1 MEWIKNKLQ
10 NADFASGLFLNL
22 GIATSAEIAGRAG
35 LDWVL
40 IDTEHGSGDFNTMVS
55 TIQSARLGGTSPVVR
70 IVNNEIE
77 HFKRA
82 LDNGAEGIMVPQI
95 NTAQEAELAVR
106 YMKYPP
112 DGIRGLTRT
121 CRASGFGFEIKEYLE
136 KANNDLLLV
145 VQIETGTALA
155 NMDEIAAVEG
165 VDVLFLGPSDLS
177 CDLGI
182 PCDLAHPQLHQAM
195 TDICKTAR
203 LHNKKAGILIKDKSV
218 LEQIIGMGFSLIAL
232 STDMSIVKSGIQ
244 KIVEDFK
251 SAEHQKTL

>member
-10 NADFASGLFLNL
+10 NANFASGLFLNL

-112 DGIRGLTRT
+112 DGIRGLTRHLP
-121 CRASGFGFEIKEYLE
+121 GQWFWF
-136 KANNDLLLV
+136 
-145 VQIETGTALA
+145 
-155 NMDEIAAVEG
+155 
-165 VDVLFLGPSDLS
+165 
-177 CDLGI
+177 
-182 PCDLAHPQLHQAM
+182 
-195 TDICKTAR
+195 
-203 LHNKKAGILIKDKSV
+203 
-218 LEQIIGMGFSLIAL
+218 
-232 STDMSIVKSGIQ
+232 
-244 KIVEDFK
+244 
-251 SAEHQKTL
+251 